1 MTMKQRVRLLEKL
14 AKINIATEKEIAE
27 MTTEKMLQ
35 LPSITIEEM
44 RELLVLQK
52 AVKKNQFFSWLMQ
65 SDEDLSNV

>member
-27 MTTEKMLQ
+27 MSTEKMLQ
-35 LPSITIEEM
+35 LPGITIEEM